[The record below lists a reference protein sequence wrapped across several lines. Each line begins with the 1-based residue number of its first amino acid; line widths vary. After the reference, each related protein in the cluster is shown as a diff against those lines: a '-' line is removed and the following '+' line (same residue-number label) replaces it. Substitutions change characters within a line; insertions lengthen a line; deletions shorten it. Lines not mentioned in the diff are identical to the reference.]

1 VAGLEL
7 NHPNIDMQTLQHIP
21 LWVFGLFIGLVAL
34 GWLQTRTRQVRKQQ
48 LLGVKV
54 ALTVVTLVS
63 VVQLWWPTPWLAIAL
78 SSWALT
84 GLSVSWALSQS
95 AAPAGA
101 SFNPATQRF
110 TLPGSWMPLAL
121 FMAIFACKF
130 VVGMLS
136 AVAPE
141 HIRSL
146 PAAIGISALYGLLS
160 GIVIARVWRL
170 LKLQTS

>member
-1 VAGLEL
+1 MAGLDL
-7 NHPNIDMQTLQHIP
+7 NHQNIDMPTLQHIP
-21 LWVFGLFIGLVAL
+21 LWVLGLFIGLVAL
-34 GWLQTRTRQVRKQQ
+34 GMLQTRTRQVRKQQ
-48 LLGVKV
+48 LLGVKI

-78 SSWALT
+78 ISWALT
-84 GLSVSWALSQS
+84 GLLVSWALSQS
-95 AAPAGA
+95 AAPTGA
-101 SFNPATQRF
+101 SYNSATQRF

-130 VVGMLS
+130 VVGMLNTI
-136 AVAPE
+136 APE
-141 HIRSL
+141 TMRSS

-170 LKLQTS
+170 LKLQ